1 MSNIGTNVIQFFFL
15 NRMQNFEVELHIDP
29 NVKPIQ
35 AKVRNKPFHLRKAI
49 EEEIKQKFD
58 NDIIKEVSNE
68 PTE

>member
-1 MSNIGTNVIQFFFL
+1 
-15 NRMQNFEVELHIDP
+15 MQNFEVELHIDP